1 MSPNDLIDPSNIFGV
16 ECKCLDCDV
25 YSFQILLSLHGHCSN
40 CVYIY
45 HFNVAVPPMI
55 QSTVYAPTNVCSQLN
70 LGQSTVQVQILRM
83 SYKSQLE
90 YDH

>member
-1 MSPNDLIDPSNIFGV
+1 MSPNDLSNIFGV

-25 YSFQILLSLHGHCSN
+25 YSFQVLLSLHMGTVASN
-40 CVYIY
+40 RVYIIM
-45 HFNVAVPPMI
+45 HLRLPVPPMI

-70 LGQSTVQVQILRM
+70 LGQYTVQVQTLCM